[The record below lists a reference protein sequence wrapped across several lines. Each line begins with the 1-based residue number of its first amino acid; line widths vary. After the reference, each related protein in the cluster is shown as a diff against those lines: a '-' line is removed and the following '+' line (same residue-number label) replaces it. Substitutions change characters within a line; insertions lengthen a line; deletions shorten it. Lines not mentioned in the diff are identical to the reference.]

1 MSYDVLPVD
10 VEPWDW
16 KEGQFIRSTDWP
28 HVPQGSI
35 VRNIQGEHSI
45 LVKCTIMSDTE
56 LFVTLLEQGKLVNH
70 LFNLDSFYYK
80 SYRFIK

>member
-35 VRNIQGEHSI
+35 VRS
-45 LVKCTIMSDTE
+45 
-56 LFVTLLEQGKLVNH
+56 
-70 LFNLDSFYYK
+70 
-80 SYRFIK
+80 